1 MMRMDVTSY
10 LQTIEDTIANGKYK
24 DHWHSLSEYEV
35 PAWYKKA
42 KFGIFIH
49 WGVYAVPAFKNEWY
63 PRNMYIQ
70 GSDEY
75 KHHIETYGDHKDFG
89 YKDFIPMFKAENF
102 NADEW
107 AELFRQA
114 GAKYVMPV
122 AEHHD
127 GFQMYKSELSHFNAY
142 EMGPKRDVLGEM
154 KAAFEERGMTFCVSS
169 HRAEHWFFLSHGKE
183 FESDIKEP
191 LARGDFY
198 WPSMPEPE
206 HHNLYA
212 SPPSQEY
219 LEDWLIRC
227 CELVDEY
234 KPSVFYFDWWIQT
247 AAFKPYLKKFA
258 AYYYNKAI
266 EWGMEVAINYK
277 YEAFHFGTAVP
288 DVERGQFAALKPYF
302 WQTDTAVAKNS
313 WSYTPGNDYK
323 TSVEIIR
330 DLVDIVSKNGSLLL
344 NVGPHAD
351 GTIPEEDKAI
361 LLEIGDWLKLNGDA
375 IYDTTFWRTFGEGP
389 TLVEEG
395 HFTDGK
401 TKAFTSEDI
410 RFTVKGSR
418 LYAIVLVYPENGV
431 VKIKA
436 LREKSHDF
444 KGIIK
449 DISILGFD
457 EQPVWERTEEALI
470 IKTNK
475 VQSAAPVVFSL
486 NID

>member
-1 MMRMDVTSY
+1 MDVTSY

-127 GFQMYKSELSHFNAY
+127 GFQMYRSELSHFNAY
-142 EMGPKRDVLGEM
+142 EMGPKRDVLAEM

-191 LARGDFY
+191 LTRGDFY
-198 WPSMPEPE
+198 WPSMPEPD
-206 HHNLYA
+206 HHDLYG

-219 LEDWLIRC
+219 LEDWLVRC

-234 KPSVFYFDWWIQT
+234 QPRVFYFDWWIQT

-258 AYYYNKAI
+258 AYYYNKAV
-266 EWGMEVAINYK
+266 EWGIEVAINYK
-277 YEAFHFGTAVP
+277 HEAFHFGTAVP

-313 WSYTPGNDYK
+313 WSYTAGNDYK

-351 GTIPEEDKAI
+351 GTIPEEDKEI

-395 HFTDGK
+395 QFTDGK

-444 KGIIK
+444 QGIIK

-470 IKTNK
+470 IKTK
-475 VQSAAPVVFSL
+475 QVQSAAPVVFSL